1 MKPHRLYKL
10 AMGFPVAD
18 TLVGLATA
26 SISYELYKALLGER
40 VTVPLCALT
49 GTAVFFLW
57 LSLKP
62 LLPRN
67 FISDVLD
74 WLLQPVTYQV
84 TRDTE
89 TPPLILQLEGVVQK
103 EDKDDR
109 LPN

>member
-1 MKPHRLYKL
+1 MKPHRLYHL
-10 AMGFPVAD
+10 TIGFPVAD

-26 SISYELYKALLGER
+26 SISYELYKALMGER
-40 VTVPLCALT
+40 IAVPLCALT

-67 FISDVLD
+67 FIPDVLD

-89 TPPLILQLEGVVQK
+89 TPPLILQLEDSLHK
-103 EDKDDR
+103 EDKHDR